1 MNSDTTNYY
10 PAARG
15 LFLVST
21 DRAAAKSAEA
31 AASSA
36 SQPKAASAGPHSIWA
51 ASVLVSLCLAGVALA
66 AHVTVEQARV
76 GVAQRNSVEIST
88 SPGTP

>member
-1 MNSDTTNYY
+1 MNTETTNYY

-21 DRAAAKSAEA
+21 APAEPKPAAEA
-31 AASSA
+31 VV
-36 SQPKAASAGPHSIWA
+36 SQPKPASAAPHSIWA

-88 SPGTP
+88 SPGTR